1 VPELINFWLAYRVE
15 LEKHACQYWIKE
27 RTKDIAYLQLM
38 RLAISKLD
46 VIIAHVKNKKLDDAG
61 LVKAVSRD
69 LKITDEQTNQILAR
83 NLRQLRHLED
93 EKLVEQIKN
102 IEKEKASYE
111 VRLKRPSAYIAKHLD
126 ELQSKI
132 K

>member
-1 VPELINFWLAYRVE
+1 MA
-15 LEKHACQYWIKE
+15 K
-27 RTKDIAYLQLM
+27 IAGQNL
-38 RLAISKLD
+38 
-46 VIIAHVKNKKLDDAG
+46 VG
-61 LVKAVSRD
+61 LFVRD
-69 LKITDEQTNQILAR
+69 LEVTTHGFHQTNQILAR

>member
-1 VPELINFWLAYRVE
+1 MRKAITYLDFIISCV
-15 LEKHACQYWIKE
+15 
-27 RTKDIAYLQLM
+27 KD
-38 RLAISKLD
+38 
-46 VIIAHVKNKKLDDAG
+46 KKLDDAG
-61 LVKAVSRD
+61 LVAAISKR
-69 LKITDEQTNQILAR
+69 LQITDEETNQILAR

-126 ELQSKI
+126 ELQAKI